1 MSPRGYSKVVA
12 ARRRLAIQ
20 AAAEQ
25 GAIFEERYFEAQERQ
40 DEVAAEDAAVDHD
53 IENYLMDKHEKEA

>member
-1 MSPRGYSKVVA
+1 MSPRGYARAVA

-25 GAIFEERYFEAQERQ
+25 GAIFEERYFESQERR